1 MEITLLEKR
10 TIEAGALA
18 PVLSAFTRK
27 LGVEK
32 VREVMTEINME
43 ASRQYGRDL
52 AHGLGSATLPN
63 WRVKSKIGA
72 LVIPW
77 KKKCSNKLK
86 THSSSM
92 SPVAGLPRRTRN
104 WV

>member
-32 VREVMTEINME
+32 VREVMTEINMG
-43 ASRQYGRDL
+43 ASRQ
-52 AHGLGSATLPN
+52 
-63 WRVKSKIGA
+63 
-72 LVIPW
+72 
-77 KKKCSNKLK
+77 
-86 THSSSM
+86 
-92 SPVAGLPRRTRN
+92 
-104 WV
+104 